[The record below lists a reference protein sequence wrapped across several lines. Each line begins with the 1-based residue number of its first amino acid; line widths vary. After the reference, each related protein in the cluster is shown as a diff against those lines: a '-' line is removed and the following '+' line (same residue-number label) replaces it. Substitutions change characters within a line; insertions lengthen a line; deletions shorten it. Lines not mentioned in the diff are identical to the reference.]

1 MHLTTE
7 NLKASY
13 ADKEILKG
21 ICLEV
26 KKHHFVGIIG
36 PNGCGKSTLLKC
48 IYRVLKPQSGVVKLE
63 GESIHEMSHRESAKR
78 MAVVAQHNHTEF
90 DFSVAE
96 VVLMGRTP
104 HKKTLERDNAKD
116 YEIVEQ
122 ALTQVGMQAYKNRR
136 LGSLSGGEKQRV
148 ILARALTQ
156 EPKYLI
162 LDEPTNHMDIKHQLE
177 LLKLVKSMEVTVVS
191 ALHDLNI
198 ASMFCDYIYVMQS
211 GEIVA
216 HGDPKQVLTEAFI
229 ESVYGVKAKLIFD
242 EVLQANHIVYLP

>member
-7 NLKASY
+7 HLRVSY
-13 ADKEILKG
+13 SEKEVLKG
-21 ICLEV
+21 ISLEV

-48 IYRVLKPQSGVVKLE
+48 IYRVLKPQSGLVRLDGDPV
-63 GESIHEMSHRESAKR
+63 HEMTHKESAKR
-78 MAVVAQHNHTEF
+78 MAVVAQHNHTSF

-96 VVLMGRTP
+96 AVLMGRAP
-104 HKKTLERDNAKD
+104 HKRTLERDNRKD
-116 YEIVEQ
+116 YELVDK
-122 ALTQVGMQAYKNRR
+122 ALQQVGMSVYIDRR
-136 LGSLSGGEKQRV
+136 LNSLSGGEKQRV
-148 ILARALTQ
+148 ILARALVQ

-162 LDEPTNHMDIKHQLE
+162 LDEPTNHMDIKHQLG
-177 LLKLVKSMEVTVVS
+177 LLKLVKSMEMTVVA

-216 HGDPKQVLTEAFI
+216 HGTPKQVLTEALI
-229 ESVYGVKAKLIFD
+229 ESVYGVRAKLIFD
-242 EVLQANHIVYLP
+242 EVLQVNHIVYLP